1 MTCRQ
6 PKRPHAIT
14 SNAAGSLQI
23 TKLWWLI
30 PLVKNS
36 CWELTVQVRS
46 LASAKVCYG
55 RNEEGIYII
64 IRIRAAGMNQGVIW
78 TSLISQPQKSHLF
91 FMAQW
96 ILHTQAGRKST
107 ALPNLTVVL
116 KRNAKALDWETK
128 TFVNKDW
135 RAMWKLQMHA
145 AIQNWLPFS
154 LWVWMELAKPQ
165 RNNVNIYDK
174 IY

>member
-1 MTCRQ
+1 MQSHQTPLGHCKSQ
-6 PKRPHAIT
+6 SFDDWFHLWKIPAE
-14 SNAAGSLQI
+14 SLQC
-23 TKLWWLI
+23 KWGAWQ
-30 PLVKNS
+30 
-36 CWELTVQVRS
+36 VQRFVMAGMKR
-46 LASAKVCYG
+46 
-55 RNEEGIYII
+55 GIYII
-64 IRIRAAGMNQGVIW
+64 IRIRAAGMNRGVIW

-96 ILHTQAGRKST
+96 ILHTQAGRKIT

-135 RAMWKLQMHA
+135 RAKWKLQMHA
-145 AIQNWLPFS
+145 AIQNWFPFS

-165 RNNVNIYDK
+165 RNNVNI
-174 IY
+174 

>member
-1 MTCRQ
+1 MQTAKASSCNHIKRRWVTANHKALMTDSTCEKFLLRAYSANEEPGKCKGLLWQKWRGDLYYNQDQSCGNESRGYLDLTDQ
-6 PKRPHAIT
+6 PASKIT
-14 SNAAGSLQI
+14 S
-23 TKLWWLI
+23 
-30 PLVKNS
+30 
-36 CWELTVQVRS
+36 
-46 LASAKVCYG
+46 
-55 RNEEGIYII
+55 
-64 IRIRAAGMNQGVIW
+64 
-78 TSLISQPQKSHLF
+78 F

-116 KRNAKALDWETK
+116 KRNAKALYWETK

-135 RAMWKLQMHA
+135 RAMWKLQMQA

-165 RNNVNIYDK
+165 RNNVNI
-174 IY
+174 

>member
-1 MTCRQ
+1 MQSHQTPLGYCKSQ
-6 PKRPHAIT
+6 SFDDWFHLWKIPAE
-14 SNAAGSLQI
+14 SLQC
-23 TKLWWLI
+23 KWGAWQ
-30 PLVKNS
+30 
-36 CWELTVQVRS
+36 VQRFVMAGMKR
-46 LASAKVCYG
+46 
-55 RNEEGIYII
+55 GIYII